1 MRRSRS
7 GRWLMRGERGS
18 SSVEMVIALPI
29 VLTVLFLAVQAGTW
43 FHARSIALASA
54 ESGARTSAMLNS
66 SLEAGLSSARSFAAD
81 VGGTT
86 LTGVTV
92 TGDRTATSTT
102 VTVTGHSVRLVPF
115 MDVTVSQSAH
125 PGSRGED
132 RDDRGA
138 GRDAHPARH

>member
-115 MDVTVSQSAH
+115 MDVTVSQSATL
-125 PGSRGED
+125 PVERYT
-132 RDDRGA
+132 R
-138 GRDAHPARH
+138 

>member
-1 MRRSRS
+1 MRRSRT
-7 GRWLMRGERGS
+7 RRPAKRGERGS
-18 SSVEMVIALPI
+18 SSIEMVIALPI

-54 ESGARTSAMLNS
+54 QSGARTSAMLNS

-115 MDVTVSQSAH
+115 MDVTVSQSATL
-125 PGSRGED
+125 PVERYT
-132 RDDRGA
+132 R
-138 GRDAHPARH
+138 

>member
-1 MRRSRS
+1 MRRSS
-7 GRWLMRGERGS
+7 RWLMRGERGS
-18 SSVEMVIALPI
+18 SSVEMVIALPL

-54 ESGARTSAMLNS
+54 QSGARTSAMLNS
-66 SLEAGLSSARSFAAD
+66 TLEAGLSSARSFAAD

-115 MDVTVSQSAH
+115 MDVTVSQSATL
-125 PGSRGED
+125 PVERYT
-132 RDDRGA
+132 R
-138 GRDAHPARH
+138 

>member
-7 GRWLMRGERGS
+7 IRRLMRGERGS

-54 ESGARTSAMLNS
+54 QSGARTSAMLNS

-115 MDVTVSQSAH
+115 MDVTVSQSATL
-125 PGSRGED
+125 PVERYT
-132 RDDRGA
+132 R
-138 GRDAHPARH
+138 

>member
-1 MRRSRS
+1 
-7 GRWLMRGERGS
+7 MRGERGS

-54 ESGARTSAMLNS
+54 QSGARTSAMLNS
-66 SLEAGLSSARSFAAD
+66 SLEAGLSSARSFASD

-92 TGDRTATSTT
+92 TCT
-102 VTVTGHSVRLVPF
+102 VPETLAAPSLTRACSRRPTRVSYCALVTP
-115 MDVTVSQSAH
+115 
-125 PGSRGED
+125 
-132 RDDRGA
+132 
-138 GRDAHPARH
+138 

>member
-1 MRRSRS
+1 MWRSRAS
-7 GRWLMRGERGS
+7 KWRLRGERGS

-54 ESGARTSAMLNS
+54 QSGARTSAMLNS

-115 MDVTVSQSAH
+115 MDVTVSQSATL
-125 PGSRGED
+125 PVERYT
-132 RDDRGA
+132 R
-138 GRDAHPARH
+138 

>member
-7 GRWLMRGERGS
+7 SRWPMRDERGS
-18 SSVEMVIALPI
+18 SSIEMVIALPL
-29 VLTVLFLAVQAGTW
+29 VLAVLFLAVQAGMW

-54 ESGARTSAMLNS
+54 QSGARTSAMLNS

-92 TGDRTATSTT
+92 TGDRTATTTT

-115 MDVTVSQSAH
+115 MDVTVSQSATL
-125 PGSRGED
+125 PVERYT
-132 RDDRGA
+132 R
-138 GRDAHPARH
+138 

>member
-1 MRRSRS
+1 MRRSRTRRS
-7 GRWLMRGERGS
+7 ATRGERGS
-18 SSVEMVIALPI
+18 SSIEMVIALPI

-54 ESGARTSAMLNS
+54 QSGARTSAMLNS
-66 SLEAGLSSARSFAAD
+66 SLEAGLSNARSFAAD

-92 TGDRTATSTT
+92 TGDRTATSIT

-115 MDVTVSQSAH
+115 MDVTVSQSATL
-125 PGSRGED
+125 PVERYT
-132 RDDRGA
+132 R
-138 GRDAHPARH
+138 